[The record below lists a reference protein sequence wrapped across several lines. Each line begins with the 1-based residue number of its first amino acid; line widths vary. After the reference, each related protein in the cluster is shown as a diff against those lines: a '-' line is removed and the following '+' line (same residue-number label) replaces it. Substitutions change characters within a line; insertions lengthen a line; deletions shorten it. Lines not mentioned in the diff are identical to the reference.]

1 MPRLLAV
8 FVCLTTVGL
17 ATSARA
23 QLTPTAPPASTPF
36 PPLTKTVFPEEPKR
50 SRTPTETFVLEPAMS
65 IELDDTPSG
74 PAGFD
79 QKTAYIPL
87 GSGRVVAIDLDQ
99 ATLKWSR
106 DIISN
111 MAPVVSGGLVVVAG
125 DEQLAAFDAATGAER
140 WAVPVTGGFSAP
152 PLVDSGWAVAVT
164 ADGTV
169 LTIRAADGKALWS
182 RAVGVKASATPFIAA
197 DGVYLSL
204 EDGRVMKLAL
214 LTGEPQW
221 EHKLPGRPGE
231 LLVLDDRIFVG
242 CANKRFYCLDPKNG
256 KERWHWRVGGR
267 PVGRAAV
274 DEKRVY
280 YVALDNILW
289 ALDRGNGV
297 MKWRAELPVRA
308 SGGPIVIGTV
318 VAVAAMALQI
328 NGYRAQTGL
337 AAGTAVLPAADLA
350 GPPQVLPDAHPLVA
364 SVAIV
369 TREGTFTLLKRQL
382 EPLPVP
388 MPYPFGDE
396 IPLSLI
402 NAVAPPPSR

>member
-8 FVCLTTVGL
+8 LICLTTIGL

-23 QLTPTAPPASTPF
+23 QLTPTAPPATVPF
-36 PPLTKTVFPEEPKR
+36 QPLTKTVLPVEPKKAR
-50 SRTPTETFVLEPAMS
+50 PDTESFVLEPAMS

-79 QKTAYIPL
+79 PRTAYVPL

-99 ATLKWSR
+99 SSLKWSR
-106 DIISN
+106 DITSN
-111 MAPVVSGGLVVVAG
+111 MAPIASGGLVVVAG
-125 DEQLAAFDAATGAER
+125 DEQLAAFDAASGAER
-140 WAVPVTGGFSAP
+140 WAVPITGGFSAP

-164 ADGTV
+164 GDGTV
-169 LTIRAADGKALWS
+169 LTIRASDGQVLWS
-182 RAVGVKASATPFIAA
+182 RAIGIKAAATPFIAA

-204 EDGRVMKLAL
+204 EDDRIIKLAL
-214 LTGEPQW
+214 MTGEPQW
-221 EHKLPGRPGE
+221 ERKLPGRPGE

-242 CANKRFYCLDPKNG
+242 CADKRFYCLNPKNG

-274 DEKRVY
+274 DRKRVY

-289 ALDRGNGV
+289 ALDRGTGV

-308 SGGPIVIGTV
+308 SGGPIVIGNV

-328 NGYRAQTGL
+328 NGYRAETGA

-364 SVAIV
+364 SVAVV

-382 EPLPVP
+382 EPLPLP

-396 IPLSLI
+396 ISLSLL
-402 NAVAPPPSR
+402 NAGPPTPR

>member
-1 MPRLLAV
+1 MSRSVAV
-8 FVCLTTVGL
+8 FVCLTTIGL

-23 QLTPTAPPASTPF
+23 QLTPAAPPATPSA
-36 PPLTKTVFPEEPKR
+36 PLTKTVFPEEPRK

-65 IELDDTPSG
+65 IELDDSPSG

-79 QKTAYIPL
+79 PKTAYIPL
-87 GSGRVVAIDLDQ
+87 GSGRLVAIDLDQ
-99 ATLKWSR
+99 STVKWSR
-106 DIISN
+106 DISSN
-111 MAPVVSGGLVVVAG
+111 MAPVVSGGQVVVAG

-140 WAVPVTGGFSAP
+140 WALPVTGGLSAP
-152 PLVDSGWAVAVT
+152 PLVDSGWAVAVA

-169 LTIRAADGKALWS
+169 LTVRAADGKLLWS
-182 RAVGVKASATPFIAA
+182 RAVGVKAAATPFIAA
-197 DGVYLSL
+197 DAVYLAL
-204 EDGRVMKLAL
+204 EDGRIVKLAL

-231 LLVLDDRIFVG
+231 LLVLEDRIFVG
-242 CANKRFYCLDPKNG
+242 CADKRFYCLNPKNG
-256 KERWHWRVGGR
+256 KERWHQRVGGR

-289 ALDRGNGV
+289 AYDRGSGV

-308 SGGPIVIGTV
+308 SGGPTVIGNV

-328 NGYRAQTGL
+328 NGYRAQTGVP
-337 AAGTAVLPAADLA
+337 AGTAVLPAADLA
-350 GPPQVLPDAHPLVA
+350 GPPQVLPNAHPLVA

-382 EPLPVP
+382 EPLPLP
-388 MPYPFGDE
+388 MPYPFGEE
-396 IPLSLI
+396 ISLTVI
-402 NAVAPPPSR
+402 NAGAPRSQ

>member
-1 MPRLLAV
+1 MPRFLIVL
-8 FVCLTTVGL
+8 VCLTTFGF

-23 QLTPTAPPASTPF
+23 QLMPATAPATVPF
-36 PPLTKTVFPEEPKR
+36 QPLTKTVLPEEPKN
-50 SRTPTETFVLEPAMS
+50 SRVSTETFVLEPAMS

-79 QKTAYIPL
+79 PKTAYVPL

-106 DIISN
+106 DITTN

-125 DEQLAAFDAATGAER
+125 DEQLAAFDALTGAER

-152 PLVDSGWAVAVT
+152 PLVDAGWLVAVT
-164 ADGTV
+164 VDGTV
-169 LTIRAADGKALWS
+169 LTVRADDGKLLWS
-182 RAVGVKASATPFIAA
+182 RAVGVKAAATPFIAA

-204 EDGRVMKLAL
+204 QDDRVMKLDL
-214 LTGEPQW
+214 VSGEPQW
-221 EHKLPGRPGE
+221 ERKLPGRPGE
-231 LLVLDDRIFVG
+231 LLVLDDRLFVG
-242 CANKRFYCLDPKNG
+242 AANKRFYCLNTRNG
-256 KERWHWRVGGR
+256 KERWHQRVGGR

-289 ALDRGNGV
+289 AYDRGNGV

-318 VAVAAMALQI
+318 VAVAAMSLQI
-328 NGYRAQTGL
+328 NGYRAETGV
-337 AAGTAVLPAADLA
+337 AVGTAVLPTADLA

-364 SVAIV
+364 SVAMV

-382 EPLPVP
+382 EPMPLP

-396 IPLSLI
+396 ISMSII
-402 NAVAPPPSR
+402 NAAAPPPQ

>member
-1 MPRLLAV
+1 MPRFLIVL
-8 FVCLTTVGL
+8 VCLTTFGF

-23 QLTPTAPPASTPF
+23 QLMPATAPATVPF
-36 PPLTKTVFPEEPKR
+36 QPLTKTVLPEEPKN
-50 SRTPTETFVLEPAMS
+50 SRVSTETFVLEPAMS

-79 QKTAYIPL
+79 PKTAYVPL

-106 DIISN
+106 DITTN

-125 DEQLAAFDAATGAER
+125 DEQLAAFDALTGAER

-152 PLVDSGWAVAVT
+152 PLVDAGWLVAVT
-164 ADGTV
+164 VDGTV
-169 LTIRAADGKALWS
+169 LTVRADDGKLLWS
-182 RAVGVKASATPFIAA
+182 RAVGVKAAATPFIAA

-204 EDGRVMKLAL
+204 QDDRVMKLDL
-214 LTGEPQW
+214 VSGEPQW
-221 EHKLPGRPGE
+221 ERKLPGRPGE
-231 LLVLDDRIFVG
+231 LLVLDDRLFVG
-242 CANKRFYCLDPKNG
+242 AANKRFYCLNTRNG
-256 KERWHWRVGGR
+256 KERWHQRVGGR

-289 ALDRGNGV
+289 AYDRGNGV

-318 VAVAAMALQI
+318 VAVAAMSLQI
-328 NGYRAQTGL
+328 NGYRAETGV
-337 AAGTAVLPAADLA
+337 AVGTAVLPTADLA

-364 SVAIV
+364 SVAMV

-382 EPLPVP
+382 EPMPLP

-396 IPLSLI
+396 ISMSLI
-402 NAVAPPPSR
+402 NAAAPPPQ